1 MARHAALGQL
11 ETDQPAAH
19 ALALLPFEQ
28 RAVDEVAVAAGLGDP
43 AQTGLD
49 GRRRIVDVV
58 AVKAVA
64 HFEPQRV
71 ARAEPDILQP
81 VSLAGL
87 PQRFPQA
94 RSVLVRY
101 VDFASARSGV
111 ARCRYDSVGDA
122 GDLGLDERI
131 IGEFSEV
138 GGRAQA
144 LDDPHRQ
151 RSLNGQLG
159 DLVRCVVEFASG
171 PETETFAGG
180 DQMVPVFLDVGRVDD
195 EQVGLGVDPVDQ
207 NVVDDAAPAVR
218 QAGILYL
225 AVVQRGRVVAADV
238 AQQVERPRPLDPDL
252 AHVAHVEHAGT
263 GAHGRV
269 LVVDPG
275 EFDRHVVAGE
285 PGHPRA
291 VSDMIRSKGSR
302 FHREKVL
309 IFREITCFYSNFI
322 PDSMKNRCC

>member
-1 MARHAALGQL
+1 
-11 ETDQPAAH
+11 
-19 ALALLPFEQ
+19 
-28 RAVDEVAVAAGLGDP
+28 
-43 AQTGLD
+43 
-49 GRRRIVDVV
+49 
-58 AVKAVA
+58 
-64 HFEPQRV
+64 
-71 ARAEPDILQP
+71 
-81 VSLAGL
+81 
-87 PQRFPQA
+87 
-94 RSVLVRY
+94 
-101 VDFASARSGV
+101 
-111 ARCRYDSVGDA
+111 
-122 GDLGLDERI
+122 
-131 IGEFSEV
+131 
-138 GGRAQA
+138 
-144 LDDPHRQ
+144 
-151 RSLNGQLG
+151 
-159 DLVRCVVEFASG
+159 
-171 PETETFAGG
+171 
-180 DQMVPVFLDVGRVDD
+180 MVPVFLDVGRVDD

-238 AQQVERPRPLDPDL
+238 AQQVERSRPLDPDL

-302 FHREKVL
+302 FHREKIL

-322 PDSMKNRCC
+322 PDSMKNRCY